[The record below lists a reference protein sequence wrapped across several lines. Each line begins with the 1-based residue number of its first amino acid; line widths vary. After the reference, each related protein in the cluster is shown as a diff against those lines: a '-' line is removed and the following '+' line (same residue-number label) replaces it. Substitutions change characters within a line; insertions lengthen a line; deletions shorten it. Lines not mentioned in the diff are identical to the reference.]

1 MQDGTIKCCGRNN
14 YGQLGLGHTNS
25 PVSTVMDLPFTGV
38 KNIVGGLYYTFFIMQ
53 DGSVKCCG
61 NNNQGQLGLGHT
73 NNPVSTVTDLPLT
86 GVKNIVCGNSHT
98 FFIMQDGS
106 IKVCGDNTNGQLGLG
121 NTNTPVSTVT
131 DLPLTGVKNIVC
143 GNSHTFFIMRDGTVK
158 ACGDNQYGQ
167 LGLGFTTSSPY
178 AYPTVTNLPLTGVKN
193 IVCGRFHTFFIM
205 RDGTIKCC
213 GHNQYGQLGL
223 GFTTSSPYA
232 YPTVTNLPLTGVKDI
247 VCGGNHTFFIMKD
260 GTIKC
265 CGHNQYGQ
273 LGLGF
278 TTSSP
283 YAHPTVTDLPFTGV
297 KNIACGQSHTFFIM
311 QDGTIKVCGYNSDGQ
326 LGLGHRTDVST
337 VTNLPFTGVKD
348 FADISSLSRTIINIL
363 LKYLNKNYTLNNGEM
378 IELSDELTKE
388 LFDKYGMNDLY
399 NIYNDCDKII
409 TQMEFD
415 RGDENGTIYKK
426 VLNPAEFK
434 TLSIE

>member
-1 MQDGTIKCCGRNN
+1 MKYSDFTFFIMKNGTIKCCGRND

-25 PVSTVMDLPFTGV
+25 PVSAVTDLPFTGV
-38 KNIVGGLYYTFFIMQ
+38 KNIV
-53 DGSVKCCG
+53 CG
-61 NNNQGQLGLGHT
+61 
-73 NNPVSTVTDLPLT
+73 
-86 GVKNIVCGNSHT
+86 
-98 FFIMQDGS
+98 
-106 IKVCGDNTNGQLGLG
+106 
-121 NTNTPVSTVT
+121 
-131 DLPLTGVKNIVC
+131 
-143 GNSHTFFIMRDGTVK
+143 
-158 ACGDNQYGQ
+158 QY
-167 LGLGFTTSSPY
+167 
-178 AYPTVTNLPLTGVKN
+178 
-193 IVCGRFHTFFIM
+193 HTFFIM

-213 GHNQYGQLGL
+213 GYNNYGELGL
-223 GFTTSSPYA
+223 GHNNTAS
-232 YPTVTNLPLTGVKDI
+232 TVIDLPFTGVKGI
-247 VCGGNHTFFIMKD
+247 VCGSNHTFFIMQD
-260 GTIKC
+260 GTVKA

-388 LFDKYGMNDLY
+388 LFDKYGMNNLS

-415 RGDENGTIYKK
+415 RVEGNGTIYKK

>member
-98 FFIMQDGS
+98 FFIM
-106 IKVCGDNTNGQLGLG
+106 
-121 NTNTPVSTVT
+121 
-131 DLPLTGVKNIVC
+131 
-143 GNSHTFFIMRDGTVK
+143 RDGTVK

-205 RDGTIKCC
+205 R
-213 GHNQYGQLGL
+213 
-223 GFTTSSPYA
+223 
-232 YPTVTNLPLTGVKDI
+232 
-247 VCGGNHTFFIMKD
+247 D

-415 RGDENGTIYKK
+415 RVEGNGTIYKK